1 MNESMDE
8 DRVAGVVVWCRG
20 CERREVFTKDI
31 AAGVPSCPDCGGET
45 WTVNPPGS
53 PEATEGR
60 GVVIGRPARSQDY
73 DGPDEKLRAIAKDPR
88 ALARLHDN
96 EPTDWL
102 N

>member
-1 MNESMDE
+1 MIMD
-8 DRVAGVVVWCRG
+8 GLG
-20 CERREVFTKDI
+20 CKVCGHEGHNHSPNVGGEIQCLR
-31 AAGVPSCPDCGGET
+31 CPDSVCQDG
-45 WTVNPPGS
+45 PD
-53 PEATEGR
+53 GR
-60 GVVIGRPARSQDY
+60 AYRERVGDVRPARSQDY